1 MTDSPHVLIGP
12 QRVNQSLW
20 RAKCSCGWE
29 DSFVPKR
36 AVRVA
41 LTNPELDRRAE
52 RRLRGAHEKHRLE
65 PA

>member
-36 AVRVA
+36 ALRMA
-41 LTNPELDRRAE
+41 LTNPELDRVAA
-52 RRLRGAHEKHRLE
+52 RLLRCAHEKHRVE